1 MPKISVIV
9 PVYKAEKYIEACT
22 AAILGQS
29 EPDLELLL
37 IDDGSPDQSGAICDN
52 LAETDARIR
61 VIHKENGGASSAR
74 NRGLEDAKGEYIM
87 FCDSDDRPTKDWCKE
102 LLSAMEQGN
111 ADLCVCGYSC
121 MKDGEEVRRSAL
133 QSPDGNNVDTD
144 LWTLYEI
151 RLLNTPWNKIF
162 RRSVIEEKQLR
173 FDETMSDGEDQHFNL
188 RYLQGTEQRIRILPK
203 ALYLYTED
211 NASSVTS
218 RFIPKMWEQKKK
230 SYALLYQLLFEE
242 GKTGKEKLPEFFDSL
257 TDAVARTLNN
267 NMASGNQLSTCKKIR
282 MNSKILRDP
291 VCKEAL
297 KKSSCKTV
305 SKRYVR
311 LLKLRT
317 YLPAYLVGKITK

>member
-37 IDDGSPDQSGAICDN
+37 IDDGSPDQSGAICDK

-74 NRGLEDAKGEYIM
+74 NRGLNEVTGRYVM
-87 FCDSDDRPTKDWCKE
+87 FCDSDDRPAENWCKE
-102 LLSAMEQGN
+102 LLAAMEAGG
-111 ADLCVCGYSC
+111 ADLCVCGYAC
-121 MKDGEEVRRSAL
+121 VKDGKTVRESVIRSE
-133 QSPDGNNVDTD
+133 DGKAVDTD

-151 RLLNTPWNKIF
+151 RQLNTPWNKIF
-162 RRSVIEEKQLR
+162 RRSVIEENCLR
-173 FDETMSDGEDQHFNL
+173 FDETMTDGEDQYFNL
-188 RYLQGTEQRIRILPK
+188 CYLQQSGQRIRILPQ
-203 ALYLYTED
+203 ALYHYTED
-211 NASSVTS
+211 NAQSVTS
-218 RFIPKMWEQKKK
+218 RYIPKMWEQKKK

-242 GKTGKEKLPEFFDSL
+242 GTTGKEKLPEFYDSMI
-257 TDAVARTLNN
+257 DAVSRVLNN
-267 NMASGNQLSTCKKIR
+267 NISSGNKLSTCKKIR

-291 VCKEAL
+291 VCREAL
-297 KKSSCKTV
+297 KKGNCKTV

-317 YLPAYLVGKITK
+317 YLPAYLVAKIKK